1 MIHKIIN
8 WDKQEVAKGKKT
20 VRTACLKGK
29 LEFKFFSSPE
39 SNHIYIVHWN
49 FSNCL
54 LNFFTIHY
62 LFKYRHQSLFHP
74 DLMYI
79 VHVHEAQK
87 ILCQTQLS
95 LTSIKGAVT
104 LHLSHF
110 LVYSLLPR
118 VKNKSFEGYI
128 AVCNTNATFTEQWGE
143 FPTSETQGRMGM
155 RFRWSD
161 FRERHVRPRW
171 GVES

>member
-39 SNHIYIVHWN
+39 SNQIYIVHWN

-62 LFKYRHQSLFHP
+62 LFKYRNQSLFHP

-79 VHVHEAQK
+79 KLYMYMKPKKYYARHSFPLPASKVQSHC
-87 ILCQTQLS
+87 IF
-95 LTSIKGAVT
+95 LTSLFT
-104 LHLSHF
+104 LFF
-110 LVYSLLPR
+110 L
-118 VKNKSFEGYI
+118 E
-128 AVCNTNATFTEQWGE
+128 
-143 FPTSETQGRMGM
+143 
-155 RFRWSD
+155 
-161 FRERHVRPRW
+161 
-171 GVES
+171 

>member
-20 VRTACLKGK
+20 VRTACLKDK

-39 SNHIYIVHWN
+39 SNQIYIVHWN

-62 LFKYRHQSLFHP
+62 LFKYRNQSLFHP

-110 LVYSLLPR
+110 LVYSFLPR

-143 FPTSETQGRMGM
+143 FPISETQGRMGM

-161 FRERHVRPRW
+161 FRECHVRPRW

>member
-1 MIHKIIN
+1 M
-8 WDKQEVAKGKKT
+8 
-20 VRTACLKGK
+20 C
-29 LEFKFFSSPE
+29 
-39 SNHIYIVHWN
+39 
-49 FSNCL
+49 
-54 LNFFTIHY
+54 
-62 LFKYRHQSLFHP
+62 
-74 DLMYI
+74 I

-118 VKNKSFEGYI
+118 VKNKSFEGYV
-128 AVCNTNATFTEQWGE
+128 AVCNTNATFTEQSGE

-155 RFRWSD
+155 RFR
-161 FRERHVRPRW
+161 
-171 GVES
+171 

>member
-29 LEFKFFSSPE
+29 LKFKFFSSPE
-39 SNHIYIVHWN
+39 SNQIYIVHWN

-62 LFKYRHQSLFHP
+62 LFKYRNQSLFHP

>member
-20 VRTACLKGK
+20 VRTASLKGK
-29 LEFKFFSSPE
+29 LELKFFSSPE
-39 SNHIYIVHWN
+39 SNQIYIVHWN

-54 LNFFTIHY
+54 LQFIICSNIEINHYFTLIWCTLY
-62 LFKYRHQSLFHP
+62 MYMKPKKYYAS
-74 DLMYI
+74 
-79 VHVHEAQK
+79 
-87 ILCQTQLS
+87 QTQLS

-143 FPTSETQGRMGM
+143 FPTSETQGRMGV

>member
-39 SNHIYIVHWN
+39 SNQIYIVHWN

-62 LFKYRHQSLFHP
+62 LFKYRNQSLFHP

-161 FRERHVRPRW
+161 FREHHVRPRW

>member
-20 VRTACLKGK
+20 VRPACLKGK

-39 SNHIYIVHWN
+39 SNQIYIVHWN

-62 LFKYRHQSLFHP
+62 LFKYRNQSLFHP

-128 AVCNTNATFTEQWGE
+128 AVCNTNASFTEQWGE
-143 FPTSETQGRMGM
+143 FPISETQGRMGM

>member
-39 SNHIYIVHWN
+39 SNQIYIVHWN

-62 LFKYRHQSLFHP
+62 LFKYRNQSLFHP

-143 FPTSETQGRMGM
+143 FSISETQGRMGM

>member
-39 SNHIYIVHWN
+39 SNQIYIVHWN

-62 LFKYRHQSLFHP
+62 LFKYRNQSLFHP

-128 AVCNTNATFTEQWGE
+128 AVCNTNATFIEQWGE
-143 FPTSETQGRMGM
+143 FPTSKTQGRMGM

>member
-8 WDKQEVAKGKKT
+8 WDKQEEAKGKKT

-29 LEFKFFSSPE
+29 LELKFFSSPE
-39 SNHIYIVHWN
+39 SNQIYIVHWN

-62 LFKYRHQSLFHP
+62 LFKYRNQSLFHP

-161 FRERHVRPRW
+161 FRECHVRPRW

>member
-1 MIHKIIN
+1 MA
-8 WDKQEVAKGKKT
+8 QGKKT

-29 LEFKFFSSPE
+29 LEFKSFSSPE
-39 SNHIYIVHWN
+39 YNQIYIVHWN
-49 FSNCL
+49 FSNCFINL
-54 LNFFTIHY
+54 FTIHY
-62 LFKYRHQSLFHP
+62 LLQYRNQSLFHP

-87 ILCQTQLS
+87 ILCQAQLS

-118 VKNKSFEGYI
+118 VKNKLFEGYI
-128 AVCNTNATFTEQWGE
+128 AVCDTNATFTEQPGE
-143 FPTSETQGRMGM
+143 FPTLETHGRMGT
-155 RFRWSD
+155 RFRESD
-161 FRERHVRPRW
+161 FWEHHVRPRW
-171 GVES
+171 RVES

>member
-39 SNHIYIVHWN
+39 SNQIYIVHWN

-62 LFKYRHQSLFHP
+62 LFKYRNQSLFHP

-118 VKNKSFEGYI
+118 VKNKSFEGYL

-161 FRERHVRPRW
+161 FREHHVRPRW

>member
-1 MIHKIIN
+1 M
-8 WDKQEVAKGKKT
+8 AKGKKT
-20 VRTACLKGK
+20 ERTACLKGK
-29 LEFKFFSSPE
+29 LEFKSFSSPE
-39 SNHIYIVHWN
+39 YNQIYIVHWN
-49 FSNCL
+49 FSNCFI
-54 LNFFTIHY
+54 NFFTIHY
-62 LFKYRHQSLFHP
+62 LFQYRNQSLFHL

-118 VKNKSFEGYI
+118 VKNKLFEGYI
-128 AVCNTNATFTEQWGE
+128 AVCDTNTTFTEQ
-143 FPTSETQGRMGM
+143 
-155 RFRWSD
+155 
-161 FRERHVRPRW
+161 
-171 GVES
+171 

>member
-39 SNHIYIVHWN
+39 SNQIYIVHWN

-62 LFKYRHQSLFHP
+62 LFKYRNQSLFHP

>member
-39 SNHIYIVHWN
+39 SNQIYIVHWN

-62 LFKYRHQSLFHP
+62 LFKYRNQSLFHP

-161 FRERHVRPRW
+161 FRECHVRPRW

>member
-1 MIHKIIN
+1 M
-8 WDKQEVAKGKKT
+8 AKGKKT

-29 LEFKFFSSPE
+29 LEFKSFSSPE
-39 SNHIYIVHWN
+39 YNQIYIVHWN
-49 FSNCL
+49 FSNCFINL
-54 LNFFTIHY
+54 FTIHY
-62 LFKYRHQSLFHP
+62 LLQYRNQSLFHP

-87 ILCQTQLS
+87 ILCQAKLS

-118 VKNKSFEGYI
+118 VKNKLFEGYI
-128 AVCNTNATFTEQWGE
+128 AVCDTNTTFTEQSGE
-143 FPTSETQGRMGM
+143 FPTLETHGRMGT
-155 RFRWSD
+155 RFR
-161 FRERHVRPRW
+161 
-171 GVES
+171 

>member
-39 SNHIYIVHWN
+39 SNQIYIVHWN
-49 FSNCL
+49 FSKCL

-62 LFKYRHQSLFHP
+62 LFKYRNQSLFHP

-79 VHVHEAQK
+79 VYVHEAQK

-143 FPTSETQGRMGM
+143 FPTSETQGRMGT
-155 RFRWSD
+155 RFR
-161 FRERHVRPRW
+161 
-171 GVES
+171 

>member
-1 MIHKIIN
+1 M
-8 WDKQEVAKGKKT
+8 AKGKKT

-39 SNHIYIVHWN
+39 SNQIYIVHWN
-49 FSNCL
+49 FSKCL

-62 LFKYRHQSLFHP
+62 LFKYRNQSLFHP

-118 VKNKSFEGYI
+118 VENKSFEGYI
-128 AVCNTNATFTEQWGE
+128 AVCNTNATFTEQ
-143 FPTSETQGRMGM
+143 
-155 RFRWSD
+155 
-161 FRERHVRPRW
+161 
-171 GVES
+171 

>member
-39 SNHIYIVHWN
+39 SNQIYIVHWN

-62 LFKYRHQSLFHP
+62 LFKYRNQSLFHP

-118 VKNKSFEGYI
+118 VKNKSFEGYL

>member
-29 LEFKFFSSPE
+29 LKFKFFSSPE
-39 SNHIYIVHWN
+39 SNQIYIVHWN

-62 LFKYRHQSLFHP
+62 LFKYRNQSLFHP

-155 RFRWSD
+155 RFRWGD

>member
-29 LEFKFFSSPE
+29 LKFKFFSSPE
-39 SNHIYIVHWN
+39 SNQIYIVHWN

-62 LFKYRHQSLFHP
+62 LFKYRNQSLFHP

-118 VKNKSFEGYI
+118 VKNKSSEGYI